1 MTRDS
6 QQQQLAEAMEV
17 ISALKE
23 DLAATHQGFLALTLE
38 LEQRVENRTSELRA
52 SNSRLQAEI
61 AERKRAEVA
70 LLHSQEQLAGA
81 NENLERIV
89 TERTAR
95 LQDTIAELEH
105 FSYTITHDMRAPL
118 RGVRGF
124 AQILGEEGCELTPDH
139 CTFVNKISN
148 AAERM
153 DALIADALSFSRFAR
168 DGFPL
173 ESIDAE
179 TLLRETFNLWTPT
192 YFSAF
197 VGLTNA
203 ESASRSA
210 LFPLFGG
217 VSVLL
222 AGFLSDRLGLNGR
235 SLVLFG
241 GLLSGAA
248 AICLLA
254 QVPSHSSPWIPVTIV
269 ALIGFLLMGPYSY
282 LAGAMSMD
290 FGGETGSATAAGI
303 IDGVGYLAGVLSG
316 DTMARFTVL
325 YGWRSSFVALG
336 VTCLGT
342 ALVALVLAI
351 QQRRQA
357 QIRLAAGRAA

>member
-70 LLHSQEQLAGA
+70 LLHSKEQLAGA

-179 TLLRETFNLWTPT
+179 TLLRETI
-192 YFSAF
+192 
-197 VGLTNA
+197 
-203 ESASRSA
+203 ESS
-210 LFPLFGG
+210 PLLQKAQIHMLNP
-217 VSVLL
+217 VPRLL
-222 AGFLSDRLGLNGR
+222 ANKAG
-235 SLVLFG
+235 
-241 GLLSGAA
+241 
-248 AICLLA
+248 LA
-254 QVPSHSSPWIPVTIV
+254 QCFSNLLNNAIKFVEPGKTPEVRISVEDKESCARLWFEDNGIGISPEGKKRLFQMFERLT
-269 ALIGFLLMGPYSY
+269 ARYEGTGIGL
-282 LAGAMSMD
+282 
-290 FGGETGSATAAGI
+290 
-303 IDGVGYLAGVLSG
+303 
-316 DTMARFTVL
+316 
-325 YGWRSSFVALG
+325 
-336 VTCLGT
+336 
-342 ALVALVLAI
+342 ALVKKATERMQGQVGVESEVGRGSRFWLEFRKAEELAHAPDCALSLGAC
-351 QQRRQA
+351 
-357 QIRLAAGRAA
+357 